1 MSRSRTR
8 SRPLPAR
15 AAEWVADLP
24 AFMSIAMAAKE
35 TGLGESTLRRYAAE
49 GRLRVIPTAAGSGGG
64 GRVLIPRSELAR
76 FLADLDQNG
85 GH

>member
-1 MSRSRTR
+1 MKRDRTT
-8 SRPLPAR
+8 SRPVPAR

-24 AFMSIAMAAKE
+24 AFLSVATAARE

-76 FLADLDQNG
+76 FLADLDENG
-85 GH
+85 GR